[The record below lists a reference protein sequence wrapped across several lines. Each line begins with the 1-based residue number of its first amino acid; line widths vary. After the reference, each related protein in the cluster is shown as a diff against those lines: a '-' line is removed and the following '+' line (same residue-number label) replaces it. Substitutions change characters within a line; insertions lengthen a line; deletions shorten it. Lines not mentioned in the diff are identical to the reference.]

1 MDHLYRQIVI
11 HTTQQIPCLAIDFLV
26 SSGSRIA
33 QNMHCIAG
41 GGGKI
46 GLGENPSKPQRLTSL
61 GIVAQTLFTSM
72 SLFRLHTTN
81 LILRR
86 LYEGRL
92 PIARQIPS
100 FLRQHSQVPPEI
112 F

>member
-61 GIVAQTLFTSM
+61 GIVAQTLFIHELISTS
-72 SLFRLHTTN
+72 H
-81 LILRR
+81 
-86 LYEGRL
+86 
-92 PIARQIPS
+92 
-100 FLRQHSQVPPEI
+100 H
-112 F
+112 